1 MTKKYFIDTCIWR
14 DFYEDR
20 LSKSRRNLGKE
31 ATDLFIRI
39 LKSKDNILFS
49 ESLYWELKKEY
60 AVKDIDDML
69 NILFLTKVLV
79 RIEVTK
85 EEFMEAKKLAEDRNI
100 PFVDCLNAVQARDYK
115 AIMISQDMHFLEN
128 LKDIIKTKKPSD
140 IT

>member
-20 LSKSRRNLGKE
+20 LSKSGRNLGKE

-100 PFVDCLNAVQARDYK
+100 PFVDCLNAVQARNYK